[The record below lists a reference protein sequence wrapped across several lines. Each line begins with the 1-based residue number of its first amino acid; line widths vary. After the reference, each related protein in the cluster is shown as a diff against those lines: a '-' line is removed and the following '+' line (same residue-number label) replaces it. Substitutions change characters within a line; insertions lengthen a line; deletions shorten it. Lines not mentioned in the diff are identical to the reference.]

1 MRVKSMINYP
11 STPYQRVATQ
21 TELELQVL
29 QLDYW
34 KLYCS

>member
-1 MRVKSMINYP
+1 MIDYP
-11 STPYQRVATQ
+11 STPYQRVATKID
-21 TELELQVL
+21 LDLQVL